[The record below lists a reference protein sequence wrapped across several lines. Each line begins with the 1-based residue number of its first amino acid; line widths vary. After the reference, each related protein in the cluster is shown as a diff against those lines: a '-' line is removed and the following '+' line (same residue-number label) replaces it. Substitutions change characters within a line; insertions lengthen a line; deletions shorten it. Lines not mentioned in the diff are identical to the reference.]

1 MSMTVIFKLR
11 GGEAKNLSYNDT
23 NELNLNL
30 RALLTDKDISVIE
43 AGDISYDL
51 GTDAG
56 HLEADVE
63 VMDTLEVYVTF
74 YSGNGSFTV
83 RTSEGYELSFKVD
96 GRTLLIDKH
105 AFCD

>member
-1 MSMTVIFKLR
+1 MTVIFRVIDAKAKKL
-11 GGEAKNLSYNDT
+11 GFSEID
-23 NELNLNL
+23 ELNLNL

-96 GRTLLIDKH
+96 GRTLLIEKH